1 MTLSWTSVEYGKVES
16 VFFSG
21 LEEKKRDI
29 IQKGTKFAYYT
40 SADVAKSI
48 LENKRIW
55 MRNIQIMND
64 PSEFIYGENL
74 FRELKKSS
82 VWNRFETAL
91 NSIGPLQAGQTMYIF
106 DTWASLMKTA
116 TYITC
121 FSEHDKEE
129 DQNGRLSMWRAYG
142 GRNGVALIFKAGAM
156 SLENE
161 SLAVQAMPVSYLS
174 EGQFIENFTKI
185 IDKLEG
191 NIAQHGIE
199 KNVFAL
205 LVARFLRLLLLCT
218 KHPGFHEEREWRVIA
233 QPAEKCTDFIERK
246 IEIVRGTPQVVYKM
260 IMQEQPEKGIE
271 NIDLHKLLEKII
283 IGPCDFPEISR
294 DALLE
299 LMNHAG
305 IQGENER
312 IVVSGIP
319 LRYF

>member
-1 MTLSWTSVEYGKVES
+1 MTLSWTSAEYGKVERI
-16 VFFSG
+16 FFPE
-21 LEEKKRDI
+21 LERRKQDFIKN
-29 IQKGTKFAYYT
+29 GVKFAYYT

-48 LENKRIW
+48 LENKKIW
-55 MRNIQIMND
+55 MRNIQTMND
-64 PSEFIYGENL
+64 PSEFIYGEKL
-74 FRELKKSS
+74 FGRLKGSP
-82 VWNRFETAL
+82 VWKRFENAL
-91 NSIGPLQAGQTMYIF
+91 NSIRPLQASQTMFIF

-116 TYITC
+116 TFITC

-174 EGQFIENFTKI
+174 EDKFIESFTKI
-185 IDKLEG
+185 VDKLEI
-191 NIAQHGIE
+191 NVAQHGINN
-199 KNVFAL
+199 NVFAF

-233 QPAEKCTDFIERK
+233 QPAEKCTDFIERN

-260 IMQEQPEKGIE
+260 IMKEQPAKGIKD
-271 NIDLHKLLEKII
+271 IDLHKLLEKII

-299 LMNHAG
+299 LMDHAG
-305 IQGENER
+305 VQGKDER